1 METFGLILGFVGFIG
16 AIIVGGLMI
25 YSIYNRGFKYKTK
38 QLLMIFLVFM
48 MSVVIASEILWSDSY
63 KQSKANKSNTEDSGK
78 NNSQYIS
85 KSYLFC
91 IK

>member
-1 METFGLILGFVGFIG
+1 MGVFGIVLGFVGFIG

-38 QLLMIFLVFM
+38 QLFMIFLVFI

-63 KQSKANKSNTEDSGK
+63 KQNKVSKNIIEES
-78 NNSQYIS
+78 S
-85 KSYLFC
+85 K
-91 IK
+91 

>member
-1 METFGLILGFVGFIG
+1 MGVFGIVLGFVGFIG

-38 QLLMIFLVFM
+38 QLFMIFLVFI

-63 KQSKANKSNTEDSGK
+63 KQNKASK
-78 NNSQYIS
+78 NNIEESS
-85 KSYLFC
+85 K
-91 IK
+91 